1 MDKKEL
7 FLSVIEK
14 IKLQEEKEHKFVD
27 FLENGFIDGR
37 CVPTLSNDIMSAT
50 IQLLDYLLVGDD
62 MFEEHYQSDSEWLI
76 YENDFG
82 ERGMEWFINDVEY
95 KITNPSEFY
104 DVVQIYRKL

>member
-37 CVPTLSNDIMSAT
+37 CIPTLSNDIMSAT
-50 IQLLDYLLVGDD
+50 IKLLDYLLVGEAS
-62 MFEEHYQSDSEWLI
+62 FVENYQSDVEWFI

-82 ERGMEWFINDVEY
+82 ERQLEWFIDKVEY

-104 DVVQIYRKL
+104 DVVQIYMKN